1 MISKM
6 NSNPG
11 KYCFTYST
19 GEDVYLYSLQNKK
32 GTEVLVTNYG
42 AIITSF
48 KIKSAKG
55 SVNDIVLGFDKVEDY
70 LNKDYL
76 KQYPWFGCSVGRYA
90 NRIKKAAFELDG
102 KKYHLNKNRGDE
114 QLHGGD
120 SGFDRRVWQFIG
132 QGSIPHS
139 WLELK
144 YNSTDGEEGFPGN
157 LEVTVRFELT
167 DNNELSYE
175 YKATCDK
182 TTVVN
187 LTHHSYFNLN
197 NGEGTI
203 EDHEVKIYGSSVLE
217 QDENLVATGK
227 LLPVENTAFDF
238 REFYCIADGL
248 KRIDE
253 YDKSF
258 VVDLPAEQAG
268 KQTNS
273 LVAEARSLQSNLHL
287 QVYSTEPIVHFY
299 TGKWI
304 PVVKG
309 KSEKNYAPLSGFCLE
324 THIHPNAVNIPH
336 FPNTVLRPGET
347 YYQKTSYRI
356 NQV

>member
-1 MISKM
+1 M
-6 NSNPG
+6 NRNLG
-11 KYCFTYST
+11 KYCFTHST
-19 GEDVYLYSLQNKK
+19 GEDVYLFLLQNKK

-48 KIKSAKG
+48 KIKNEGG
-55 SVNDIVLGFDKVEDY
+55 SINDIVLGFDNVEDY
-70 LNKDYL
+70 FNEDYL
-76 KQYPWFGCSVGRYA
+76 KQYPWFGCAVGRYA
-90 NRIKKAAFELDG
+90 NRIKNAAFVIEG
-102 KKYHLNKNRGDE
+102 KEYLLTKNNGNE
-114 QLHGGD
+114 QLHGGNV
-120 SGFDRRVWQFIG
+120 GFDRRVWQFVE
-132 QGSIPHS
+132 QGNTPHS

-144 YNSTDGEEGFPGN
+144 YKSGDGEEGFPGN
-157 LEVTVRFELT
+157 LEVTMRFELT

-203 EDHEVKIYGSSVLE
+203 GDHEVKIYSSSVLE
-217 QDENLVATGK
+217 QDENLVATGQ
-227 LLPVENTAFDF
+227 LLPVENTVFDF
-238 REFYCIADGL
+238 RNFYRIGDGL

-258 VVDLPAEQAG
+258 VVKKQA
-268 KQTNS
+268 NS
-273 LVAEARSLQSNLHL
+273 LVAEARSLQSNLLL

-309 KSEKNYAPLSGFCLE
+309 KNENMYGPLSGFCLE
-324 THIHPNAVNIPH
+324 THLYPNAVNIPH
-336 FPNTVLRPGET
+336 FPNIILRPGET
-347 YYQKTSYRI
+347 YYQKTTYRV